1 MKMKLLAALLALCL
15 LLCSCGGGS
24 TASEAGTDTA
34 LGFGKHSTSPKEDL
48 LTEPISLWTAWRNG
62 ILRPFARPDT
72 THPLGFSWLNN
83 QFPIQCLRTPTADSA
98 YALYKSGDGG
108 YLYVFFDK
116 QGTDYSYSHWAYMGQ
131 RLKRAAFEHI
141 ELGDLRNEVFMV
153 DPASRTI
160 VQAAEDYPQLIQWS
174 PYIPTTNSHT
184 FHILE
189 DGLLVIR
196 YDDNDRVQQIIFKED
211 YTYNIKVGE
220 LSKAYKFVIFAEDF
234 APAPTPADPDS
245 GDAA

>member
-1 MKMKLLAALLALCL
+1 MKIRLTAVLLALCL

-24 TASEAGTDTA
+24 TASDGPTGTD
-34 LGFGKHSTSPKEDL
+34 LGFACHSTAPKEEV

-72 THPLGFSWLNN
+72 THPLTFDWLNN
-83 QFPIQCLRTPTADSA
+83 QFPLQCLRTPTADSA

-116 QGTDYSYSHWAYMGQ
+116 QGTEYHYSHWAYMGQ
-131 RLKRAAFEHI
+131 RLKIADFEHI
-141 ELGDLRNEVFMV
+141 QLGDLRNEVFMV
-153 DPASRTI
+153 DPACRTL
-160 VQAAEDYPQLIQWS
+160 VQAAEEYPQLIQWS
-174 PYIPTTNSHT
+174 PYIPQTDSHT

-196 YDDNDRVQQIIFKED
+196 YDEEDRVQQMIFKDD
-211 YTYNIKVGE
+211 YVYNIKVGE
-220 LSKAYKFVIFAEDF
+220 LKKGYKFVIFAEDF
-234 APAPTPADPDS
+234 APAPTAAAPADGAPV
-245 GDAA
+245 